1 MSKLT
6 MVYQDCPTCGNRKE
20 WGERTIAKAKES
32 GLDIEFVSFAT
43 PTGQHLCKL
52 AIYAGI
58 TKLPFITDGNK
69 FSKDIADFIEAEKA
83 PKSFAE
89 AIEDKALMAT
99 VAEKADKLQQETL
112 KAKKKS
118 TRKTK
123 RAKKEEVED
132 VSIE

>member
-1 MSKLT
+1 MSELK

-58 TKLPFITDGNK
+58 TNLPFITNGKK
-69 FSKDIADFIEAEKA
+69 FSKYIADFIEPEEALKSLAEV
-83 PKSFAE
+83 
-89 AIEDKALMAT
+89 IDDKALMAT

-112 KAKKKS
+112 KPKKRTRRAKK
-118 TRKTK
+118 
-123 RAKKEEVED
+123 AKKEEVED
-132 VSIE
+132 VSAE